1 MRDGQAG
8 LSHPPWRGGGVG
20 EACLQGFLK
29 GSEHAS
35 ANKSGNHDTITELSH
50 I

>member
-8 LSHPPWRGGGVG
+8 LGHPPWRGRGLWPGLRGLRV
-20 EACLQGFLK
+20 E
-29 GSEHAS
+29 GSERPEAGCLGEHYTL
-35 ANKSGNHDTITELSH
+35 NILGI